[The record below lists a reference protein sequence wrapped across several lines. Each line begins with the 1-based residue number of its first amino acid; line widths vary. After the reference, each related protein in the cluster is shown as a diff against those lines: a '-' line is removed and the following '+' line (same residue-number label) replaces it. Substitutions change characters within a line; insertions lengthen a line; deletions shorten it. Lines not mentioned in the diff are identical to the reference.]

1 MKPPGKFEFLK
12 LIYIESY
19 RKYASNPSNPPP
31 PSPARQNYSSEYSS
45 ALQMECNIEIE
56 LCQRSCLTV

>member
-19 RKYASNPSNPPP
+19 QKYVLNPSNPPP
-31 PSPARQNYSSEYSS
+31 PPARQNYSSEYSS